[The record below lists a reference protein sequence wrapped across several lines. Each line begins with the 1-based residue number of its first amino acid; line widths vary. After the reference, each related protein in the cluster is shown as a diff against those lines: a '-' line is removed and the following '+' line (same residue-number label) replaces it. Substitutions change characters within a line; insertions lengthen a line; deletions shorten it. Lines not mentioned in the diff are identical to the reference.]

1 MNHFKKFYNIIESTE
16 GFHIGLF
23 YEKKK
28 KNQSLGIAWDMILKK
43 ALCKGS

>member
-1 MNHFKKFYNIIESTE
+1 MNRFKKFYNIIENTE

-23 YEKKK
+23 YEKK

>member
-1 MNHFKKFYNIIESTE
+1 MNRFKKFYNIIESTE

-23 YEKKK
+23 YEKK
-28 KNQSLGIAWDMILKK
+28 NQSLGIAWDMILKK